1 MTIHLNVLQQSD
13 DWVIVSKPPKLL
25 MHGHPRFPGAATL
38 IDTLQEQL
46 SRQLWIVHRLDR
58 SASGVLI
65 VAKRKQ
71 VTQSLKE
78 ALATGTK
85 TYVAFVRGYFSRDEA
100 VIVDTP
106 IKHNGTFKEAKSVI
120 TCLGRSHEPR
130 CSLLQVLPHT
140 GRHHQVRRHVRDLT
154 HPVLLDADHG
164 DCKVNRWW
172 RNNYNLHRLGLH
184 SLALSLRIKGKS
196 IQVFSPL
203 YSDHYQVLSRM
214 PWWEEAQM
222 KEPMLRTT
230 PFPNPEQE
238 R

>member
-1 MTIHLNVLQQSD
+1 MTIHLNILQQSD

-100 VIVDTP
+100 VVVETP
-106 IKHNGTFKEAKSVI
+106 IKHNGRFKEAKSVI

-130 CSLLQVLPHT
+130 CSLLQVQPHT

-154 HPVLLDADHG
+154 VFNSSEDFQDPVDMLCSLFATWPTRIHAHPSRAF
-164 DCKVNRWW
+164 K
-172 RNNYNLHRLGLH
+172 
-184 SLALSLRIKGKS
+184 
-196 IQVFSPL
+196 VFS
-203 YSDHYQVLSRM
+203 
-214 PWWEEAQM
+214 A
-222 KEPMLRTT
+222 
-230 PFPNPEQE
+230 
-238 R
+238 